1 MSYFKI
7 PLLSQTFVV
16 MFFPVPVWAVG
27 NLDPTT
33 DGKNR
38 SKLSGRCPWDKFL
51 QKHQIQLFSAMPLCL
66 FVTFFS
72 HKNELPEISRRSQD
86 DDEERIAFA
95 SNEWSQEAPENVNQD
110 RKIFGR
116 KLHLVW
122 RFQRSGILLQL
133 STLEEMRMLSFLLFH
148 LLRQF

>member
-1 MSYFKI
+1 
-7 PLLSQTFVV
+7 
-16 MFFPVPVWAVG
+16 MFFLFQSPVG
-27 NLDPTT
+27 KLDPD

-38 SKLSGRCPWDKFL
+38 SKLLEDAFGTSSYKNTKYSCLVPYLSPFFQ
-51 QKHQIQLFSAMPLCL
+51 QKWASL
-66 FVTFFS
+66 
-72 HKNELPEISRRSQD
+72 ISRRSQD
-86 DDEERIAFA
+86 DDDERIAFA